1 MRRMLP
7 KVLDIIKKYRTND
20 PNELAE
26 RLGIKVKYADMMGG
40 PNGIFIKFIKKQVIL
55 INKELDFD
63 HQNVVLAHE
72 LGHILLHQGGYHLFS
87 MHALKKIRWN
97 RKNLKLINSPFCLL
111 PILV

>member
-40 PNGIFIKFIKKQVIL
+40 PNGIFIKFVKK
-55 INKELDFD
+55 
-63 HQNVVLAHE
+63 
-72 LGHILLHQGGYHLFS
+72 
-87 MHALKKIRWN
+87 
-97 RKNLKLINSPFCLL
+97 
-111 PILV
+111 

>member
-40 PNGIFIKFIKKQVIL
+40 PNGIFIKFVKKQVIYSS
-55 INKELDFD
+55 IKNW
-63 HQNVVLAHE
+63 
-72 LGHILLHQGGYHLFS
+72 ILTIKTLS
-87 MHALKKIRWN
+87 
-97 RKNLKLINSPFCLL
+97 L
-111 PILV
+111 PMN